1 MFSNII
7 LIQRVSKLA
16 EFTFFANRVVLLL
29 FLYCE
34 YNFAPIYIL
43 LHLFC
48 NKSALYML
56 QDITEL
62 PLIMLHN

>member
-1 MFSNII
+1 MAPLN
-7 LIQRVSKLA
+7 LPVP
-16 EFTFFANRVVLLL
+16 FTFFAIRVVLLL

-34 YNFAPIYIL
+34 YNFAPSYIH
-43 LHLFC
+43 LHLFY

-62 PLIMLHN
+62 PLIMLQF